1 MKIFICG
8 FSASGKSYLTEFIGK
23 RLNLKVIHTSDL
35 LKQISKG
42 NFENILNIENT
53 KMNMGWYEH
62 SNLDSLRKSN
72 DTIDIKLDKY
82 LLDFVNNND
91 DFVMDSWTLPYLYKG
106 GFKVWLKSDLSERS
120 KRMSTRDNIDLNEAL
135 KLVVKKDTFSIN
147 KFKKLYSFD
156 LGKDLS
162 NFDFVLDTTNLSL
175 KSVHDIVLEEIKTK
189 FKV

>member
-1 MKIFICG
+1 MKIFVCG

-23 RLNLKVIHTSDL
+23 ILNIKVIHTSDL

-42 NFENILNIENT
+42 NVKNLLNIKNT

-62 SNLDSLRKSN
+62 SNLDSLRKN
-72 DTIDIKLDKY
+72 DDQIDLKLDKY

-106 GFKVWLKSDLSERS
+106 GFKVWLKSDLSERA
-120 KRMSTRDNIDLNEAL
+120 KRMSVRDHIDLSEAL
-135 KLVVKKDTFSIN
+135 KLVVKKDTFSIT
-147 KFKKLYSFD
+147 KFKKLYNFN

-162 NFDFVLDTTNLSL
+162 NFDVVLDTTNLSL
-175 KSVHDIVLEEIKTK
+175 KSVQNSVLKEIKKK